1 MNGKI
6 DKNFGTRLREYR
18 KKHGISGTEL
28 AKTLEISQGS
38 LSEIE
43 TGKTK
48 ASFRTIENIVRKTEI
63 DLLWLITG
71 NETQTEISRPTQ
83 TPAFLDDLETWAR
96 EISGQD
102 GLRWLEKQLEECLP
116 TWRMWREKKKAE
128 TEADTHQVKVA

>member
-1 MNGKI
+1 MNEKT
-6 DKNFGTRLREYR
+6 DKNFGIRLREYR

-48 ASFRTIENIVRKTEI
+48 ASFKTIENIVRKTEI

-71 NETQTEISRPTQ
+71 KEAIQEARDTKPPAS
-83 TPAFLDDLETWAR
+83 AFLNELEMWAR
-96 EISGQD
+96 EISGQE

-128 TEADTHQVKVA
+128 TDTHQIKVA